1 MTVPANDNY
10 AGPWVLPIGR
20 TANIY
25 LKAQAATIAPTAAVT
40 SAAVGLYRVTL
51 ALAIVTAGT
60 AGSLTLSVLST
71 GDNGIQVTQS
81 LASVLVTAPLGI
93 AQDSFICEVGFA
105 SNLSYQVTGIG
116 LTVGAL
122 QYTVRVVVEKVSSL
136 T

>member
-1 MTVPANDNY
+1 MAIPANDGY

-20 TANIY
+20 SANIY

-51 ALAIVTAGT
+51 ALAITTAGT

-71 GDNGIQVTQS
+71 GDNAVQVTQS
-81 LASVLVTAPLGI
+81 LAAVQVTAPLGI
-93 AQDSFICEVGFA
+93 AQDSFICEIGSV
-105 SNLSYQVTGIG
+105 SNLSYQVTAIG
-116 LTVGAL
+116 LTAGAL